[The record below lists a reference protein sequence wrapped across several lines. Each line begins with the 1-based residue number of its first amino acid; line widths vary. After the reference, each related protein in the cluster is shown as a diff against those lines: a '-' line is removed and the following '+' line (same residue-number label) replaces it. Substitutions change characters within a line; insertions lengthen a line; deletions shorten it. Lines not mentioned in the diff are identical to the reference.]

1 MSAPSENL
9 INQLKRHE
17 GFYRKPYLCTAKAC
31 TIGYGTNLEARP
43 GYIPFLNIRRMVEAG
58 LLKGKALRDELRE
71 RGMAWD
77 QKQAETAML
86 DELASCEPELAKRCP
101 QYAKLREK
109 SQTARAEVL
118 WNMAFN
124 MGVPRLLTFRNTLA
138 MLDQAIDGSRP
149 YGDVARGM
157 LNSRWARQV
166 KGRARELAAQM
177 ENGFYA

>member
-17 GFYRKPYLCTAKAC
+17 GFYRRPYLCTANAC
-31 TIGYGTNLEARP
+31 TIGYGANLEAHP
-43 GYIPFLNIRRMVEAG
+43 KYIADVNLRRTVEAG
-58 LLKGKALRDELRE
+58 LLKGKALRDRLRQQ
-71 RGMAWD
+71 GMEWD
-77 QKQAETAML
+77 EAMA
-86 DELASCEPELAKRCP
+86 DAAMREELASCEAELARSCP
-101 QYAKLREK
+101 QYVKLRGKAEI
-109 SQTARAEVL
+109 ARAEVL

-138 MLDQAIDGSRP
+138 MLDQAIDGLRT

-177 ENGFYA
+177 EKGFYA

>member
-17 GFYRKPYLCTAKAC
+17 GFYSKPYLCTAKAC
-31 TIGYGTNLEARP
+31 TIGYGTNLEAHP
-43 GYIPFLNIRRMVEAG
+43 AYIPFLNIRRKVEAG
-58 LLKGKALRDELRE
+58 LLQGKALRDELRQ
-71 RGMAWD
+71 RSMTWD
-77 QKQAETAML
+77 EGQAETAMRE
-86 DELASCEPELAKRCP
+86 ELATCETELAKRYP
-101 QYAKLREK
+101 QYVKLREK
-109 SQTARAEVL
+109 AQTARAEVL

-124 MGVPRLLTFRNTLA
+124 IGVPRLLTFKNTLA
-138 MLDQAIDGSRP
+138 MLDQAIDGLRP